1 MLPCEIAH
9 PDWESE
15 RLVACKNPFLAAER
29 AREREAL
36 LRATEADH
44 AKVVVS
50 VSSGRLRDPGKIGLR
65 SGRGLNRHRMGKHC
79 DVEIAEEARPDGIYV
94 IRTSGT
100 NDALSLSALVEI
112 YESLAHIERDF
123 RIMKRFDLRIRPI
136 RRRLADRVPAHAF
149 ICLLAAHLV
158 INLSSISAPPG
169 RRSPSKTSSRLG
181 AKSRCCSPCASDR
194 RRRRW
199 RSAVS
204 ATAKSSVRPRVC
216 STTWGPSPSD
226 TYTLPGTTVSF
237 ECLTEPTETQRQAS
251 SSSRFRSRSA
261 SCSQQ

>member
-199 RSAVS
+199 RSAVERDS
-204 ATAKSSVRPRVC
+204 QELRSSQ
-216 STTWGPSPSD
+216 GLLD
-226 TYTLPGTTVSF
+226 HLGT
-237 ECLTEPTETQRQAS
+237 LTERHLHPSRHDRLVRVPHGAHRDPAAS
-251 SSSRFRSRSA
+251 LELIEVPIPLRLV
-261 SCSQQ
+261 